1 MYRGRF
7 APSPTG
13 PLHHGS
19 LIAALASYLDAKAN
33 QGHWILRIEDID
45 ELRTV
50 DSAESSILYALEAH
64 GLQWD
69 ERAPNQSDRKDRY
82 LAALDQ
88 LAQNNWLFACDCPRK
103 LLRQIG
109 GVYPG
114 HCRRKTLNSAAD
126 SKKLVNCASVRF
138 NSSLATP
145 SIDFEDLIQGRMNYA
160 LDELG
165 DFIVKRRDGLF
176 AYQLAVVVDD
186 QDQNITDIV
195 RGTDLLDST
204 PWQIVLQKALGF
216 RPSRYLH
223 FPVLVRNGSK
233 LSKQTGANGVLT
245 DNSACRR
252 NLLWAMQQLGQTLPT
267 DANANT
273 TPDVDS
279 LLSYAIENW
288 DRSKIPRSTTLPDTR
303 LLP

>member
-33 QGHWILRIEDID
+33 QGQWLLRIEDVD

-50 DSAESSILYALEAH
+50 AGAESSILYALESH

-69 ERAPNQSDRKDRY
+69 ERTANQSDRKDRY
-82 LAALDQ
+82 LEALHQ
-88 LAQNNWLFACDCPRK
+88 LSQNHWLFACDCPRK

-109 GVYPG
+109 GAYPG
-114 HCRRKTLNSAAD
+114 NCRSKTLHSAAD
-126 SKKLVNCASVRF
+126 SKKLVNYASVRF
-138 NSSLATP
+138 NSSLAQQ
-145 SIDFEDLIQGRMNYA
+145 SIDFDDLIQGKMNFS

-186 QDQNITDIV
+186 EDQGITDIV
-195 RGTDLLDST
+195 RGTDLLEST
-204 PWQIVLQKALGF
+204 PWQITLQKALRF
-216 RPSRYLH
+216 QPSRYLH

-233 LSKQTGANGVLT
+233 LSKQTGANGVET
-245 DNSACRR
+245 DNVACRR
-252 NLLWAMQQLGQTLPT
+252 NLLWALQQLGQSLPAKPAT
-267 DANANT
+267 KAI
-273 TPDVDS
+273 PDVDT
-279 LLSYAIENW
+279 LLAYAIAHW
-288 DRSKIPRSTTLPDTR
+288 DRGKIPSTATLPEAR